1 MPTLLKCR
9 TCEKDVAATAAACP
23 HCGAKTRSISAA
35 LKVDAFGGLLV
46 LCLLIV
52 IGLWIQ
58 GAINSGGS
66 SSDSGGE
73 PDSFATTTAPAFAL
87 SAPEIVAEYRANEVA
102 ADQKY
107 KGQIISVTGVITK
120 IGKDIMDSPYV
131 TLDGG
136 DPDSFRSAQLYFVD
150 SSELSTLSKS
160 EQMRAKCRCDG
171 LVMNV
176 VLKRCVIEAIGG

>member
-1 MPTLLKCR
+1 MPKLVKCR
-9 TCEKDVAATAAACP
+9 ECGKEVAKTATACP
-23 HCGAKTRSISAA
+23 HCGANDPGTSDATMAAA
-35 LKVDAFGGLLV
+35 LIGLLM
-46 LCLLIV
+46 
-52 IGLWIQ
+52 IGLAVGLAVW
-58 GAINSGGS
+58 GVTNSGGS

-150 SSELSTLSKS
+150 SSALSTLSKG
-160 EQMRAKCRCDG
+160 ERLQAKCRCDG
-171 LVMNV
+171 LSINV
-176 VLKRCVIEAIGG
+176 QLTRCVIEATGG